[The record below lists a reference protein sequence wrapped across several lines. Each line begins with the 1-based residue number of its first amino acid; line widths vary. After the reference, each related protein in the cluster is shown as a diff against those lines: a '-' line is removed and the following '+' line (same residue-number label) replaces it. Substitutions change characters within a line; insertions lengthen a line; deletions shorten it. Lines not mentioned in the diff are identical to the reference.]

1 MPNKQIAVGA
11 RTKVL
16 MDVETSY
23 GVAPTTPGGVLLP
36 INSFSLKPSR
46 AKNTPGTL
54 TGRYDPAE
62 PFDGNLEVS
71 GGVVVPVDARAFG
84 HWLRAMFGA
93 PATTGTGEP
102 AAAPFTH
109 VWKSNKDMPS
119 LVMQATYG
127 DIYGQFVGCKV
138 SSLAMQAGGDG
149 ELTATVNM
157 LGRDADYVDAD
168 YNASAPSVAMKRF
181 NNFQGSLLS
190 GGAEI
195 GVVTDCSLNIDF
207 GLDSSIRKLGD
218 KGRVYDLP
226 QGVMAVTGSLTVFIT
241 DKALLMKAKNSEEL
255 SLDRSSWRS
264 CRRRTGLFPV
274 PEAHG
279 RVPDGRG
286 KDNSPADRPARRR
299 GHTRRSGSSRL
310 PARRRC
316 RTSFALRAVSV
327 AASSFLKRTHAGKSS
342 SGRQTYSLT
351 IPRIPSFGKGF
362 RIAERSPAAV
372 WPPFPPL
379 FSNLLPKWRKNSVS
393 RVGID

>member
-168 YNASAPSVAMKRF
+168 YNA
-181 NNFQGSLLS
+181 
-190 GGAEI
+190 GA
-195 GVVTDCSLNIDF
+195 
-207 GLDSSIRKLGD
+207 
-218 KGRVYDLP
+218 
-226 QGVMAVTGSLTVFIT
+226 
-241 DKALLMKAKNSEEL
+241 
-255 SLDRSSWRS
+255 
-264 CRRRTGLFPV
+264 
-274 PEAHG
+274 
-279 RVPDGRG
+279 
-286 KDNSPADRPARRR
+286 RP
-299 GHTRRSGSSRL
+299 
-310 PARRRC
+310 
-316 RTSFALRAVSV
+316 
-327 AASSFLKRTHAGKSS
+327 
-342 SGRQTYSLT
+342 
-351 IPRIPSFGKGF
+351 
-362 RIAERSPAAV
+362 
-372 WPPFPPL
+372 WP
-379 FSNLLPKWRKNSVS
+379 
-393 RVGID
+393 

>member
-168 YNASAPSVAMKRF
+168 YNAGAPSVAMKRF
-181 NNFQGSLLS
+181 NNFQGP
-190 GGAEI
+190 
-195 GVVTDCSLNIDF
+195 C
-207 GLDSSIRKLGD
+207 
-218 KGRVYDLP
+218 
-226 QGVMAVTGSLTVFIT
+226 
-241 DKALLMKAKNSEEL
+241 
-255 SLDRSSWRS
+255 
-264 CRRRTGLFPV
+264 
-274 PEAHG
+274 
-279 RVPDGRG
+279 
-286 KDNSPADRPARRR
+286 
-299 GHTRRSGSSRL
+299 
-310 PARRRC
+310 
-316 RTSFALRAVSV
+316 
-327 AASSFLKRTHAGKSS
+327 
-342 SGRQTYSLT
+342 
-351 IPRIPSFGKGF
+351 
-362 RIAERSPAAV
+362 
-372 WPPFPPL
+372 
-379 FSNLLPKWRKNSVS
+379 
-393 RVGID
+393 

>member
-84 HWLRAMFGA
+84 HWLSAMFGA

-168 YNASAPSVAMKRF
+168 YNAGAPSVAMKRF

-218 KGRVYDLP
+218 KGR
-226 QGVMAVTGSLTVFIT
+226 A
-241 DKALLMKAKNSEEL
+241 
-255 SLDRSSWRS
+255 
-264 CRRRTGLFPV
+264 
-274 PEAHG
+274 
-279 RVPDGRG
+279 
-286 KDNSPADRPARRR
+286 
-299 GHTRRSGSSRL
+299 
-310 PARRRC
+310 
-316 RTSFALRAVSV
+316 
-327 AASSFLKRTHAGKSS
+327 
-342 SGRQTYSLT
+342 SGRHGGYRQ
-351 IPRIPSFGKGF
+351 PHRVHHGQD
-362 RIAERSPAAV
+362 PAHE
-372 WPPFPPL
+372 
-379 FSNLLPKWRKNSVS
+379 
-393 RVGID
+393 GQEQ

>member
-23 GVAPTTPGGVLLP
+23 GVDPTTPGGVLLP

-241 DKALLMKAKNSEEL
+241 DKTLLMKAKNSEEL
-255 SLDRSSWRS
+255 SLDLSFAIDEGNKLTFS
-264 CRRRTGLFPV
+264 V
-274 PEAHG
+274 PE
-279 RVPDGRG
+279 VQLSYDGPTVDG
-286 KDNSPADRPARRR
+286 PTGIKMDQSFSAYFNDNADNA
-299 GHTRRSGSSRL
+299 
-310 PARRRC
+310 
-316 RTSFALRAVSV
+316 SV
-327 AASSFLKRTHAGKSS
+327 VVTLVNDVES
-342 SGRQTYSLT
+342 Y
-351 IPRIPSFGKGF
+351 
-362 RIAERSPAAV
+362 
-372 WPPFPPL
+372 
-379 FSNLLPKWRKNSVS
+379 
-393 RVGID
+393 

>member
-138 SSLAMQAGGDG
+138 SSRARCRLCGCRLQRQCPVRGHEAVQQ
-149 ELTATVNM
+149 
-157 LGRDADYVDAD
+157 
-168 YNASAPSVAMKRF
+168 F
-181 NNFQGSLLS
+181 S
-190 GGAEI
+190 GFPAE
-195 GVVTDCSLNIDF
+195 
-207 GLDSSIRKLGD
+207 
-218 KGRVYDLP
+218 
-226 QGVMAVTGSLTVFIT
+226 
-241 DKALLMKAKNSEEL
+241 
-255 SLDRSSWRS
+255 
-264 CRRRTGLFPV
+264 
-274 PEAHG
+274 
-279 RVPDGRG
+279 
-286 KDNSPADRPARRR
+286 RRR
-299 GHTRRSGSSRL
+299 GDRRG
-310 PARRRC
+310 
-316 RTSFALRAVSV
+316 
-327 AASSFLKRTHAGKSS
+327 
-342 SGRQTYSLT
+342 Y
-351 IPRIPSFGKGF
+351 
-362 RIAERSPAAV
+362 
-372 WPPFPPL
+372 
-379 FSNLLPKWRKNSVS
+379 
-393 RVGID
+393 

>member
-168 YNASAPSVAMKRF
+168 YNAERPVRGHEAV
-181 NNFQGSLLS
+181 QQLS
-190 GGAEI
+190 G
-195 GVVTDCSLNIDF
+195 
-207 GLDSSIRKLGD
+207 
-218 KGRVYDLP
+218 
-226 QGVMAVTGSLTVFIT
+226 
-241 DKALLMKAKNSEEL
+241 
-255 SLDRSSWRS
+255 
-264 CRRRTGLFPV
+264 FPV
-274 PEAHG
+274 E
-279 RVPDGRG
+279 
-286 KDNSPADRPARRR
+286 RRR
-299 GHTRRSGSSRL
+299 GDRRG
-310 PARRRC
+310 
-316 RTSFALRAVSV
+316 
-327 AASSFLKRTHAGKSS
+327 
-342 SGRQTYSLT
+342 Y
-351 IPRIPSFGKGF
+351 
-362 RIAERSPAAV
+362 
-372 WPPFPPL
+372 
-379 FSNLLPKWRKNSVS
+379 
-393 RVGID
+393 

>member
-138 SSLAMQAGGDG
+138 SSLAMRA
-149 ELTATVNM
+149 ATGN
-157 LGRDADYVDAD
+157 
-168 YNASAPSVAMKRF
+168 
-181 NNFQGSLLS
+181 
-190 GGAEI
+190 
-195 GVVTDCSLNIDF
+195 
-207 GLDSSIRKLGD
+207 
-218 KGRVYDLP
+218 
-226 QGVMAVTGSLTVFIT
+226 
-241 DKALLMKAKNSEEL
+241 
-255 SLDRSSWRS
+255 
-264 CRRRTGLFPV
+264 
-274 PEAHG
+274 
-279 RVPDGRG
+279 
-286 KDNSPADRPARRR
+286 
-299 GHTRRSGSSRL
+299 
-310 PARRRC
+310 
-316 RTSFALRAVSV
+316 
-327 AASSFLKRTHAGKSS
+327 
-342 SGRQTYSLT
+342 
-351 IPRIPSFGKGF
+351 
-362 RIAERSPAAV
+362 
-372 WPPFPPL
+372 
-379 FSNLLPKWRKNSVS
+379 
-393 RVGID
+393 